1 MTAVSSPRDIRKW
14 ADLVRTYMDA
24 GGQQIQYMV
33 VDHEELKQ
41 AQENPDQYRDLLVRI
56 GGYSAVF
63 VDLTKELQD
72 SVIARAELSV

>member
-1 MTAVSSPRDIRKW
+1 M

-24 GGQQIQYMV
+24 GGQQIQYLV
-33 VDHEELKQ
+33 LDSEELKD
-41 AQENPDQYRDLLVRI
+41 AQIHPDDYRDLLVRV

-72 SVIARAELSV
+72 SIIAREELSV

>member
-1 MTAVSSPRDIRKW
+1 MAKTERDIQKW

-24 GGQQIQYMV
+24 GGQQIQYLV
-33 VDHEELKQ
+33 LDSEELKD
-41 AQENPDQYRDLLVRI
+41 AQIHPDDYRDLLVRV

-72 SVIARAELSV
+72 SIIAREELSV